1 MTTPDLPATERRNPR
16 STDLD
21 SMSSLQVL
29 RLMNSEDAVAVAAVG
44 AALEPL
50 ADLVD
55 RAVALVR
62 AGGTVHYVGAGTSG
76 RLGVLDAAEL
86 RPTFSLPEGVVT
98 AHLAGG
104 DRALVHAVEGGE
116 DSAEDG
122 AAVAAGLGPADL
134 LVGLTA
140 SGTTPY
146 VRGALAAARGRGA
159 TTGLLTNNPASPL
172 AEFAD
177 VLVPLD
183 TGPEVLTGSTRL
195 KAGTAE
201 KIALNGFS
209 TALMVGLGRTWSN
222 LMVSV
227 VATNT
232 KLRARTVRILTEA
245 TGLPADRARAALEA
259 ADGDLRV
266 ALVATLAECAPPAAR
281 EALDGGGGD
290 VRAAVRRVLARGAD
304 A

>member
-1 MTTPDLPATERRNPR
+1 MTSPDLPATERRNPR
-16 STDLD
+16 SSDLD
-21 SMSSLQVL
+21 TMSSREVL
-29 RLMNSEDAVAVAAVG
+29 ELMNAEDALAVAAVG
-44 AALEPL
+44 AALGPL
-50 ADLVD
+50 AELVD

-62 AGGTVHYVGAGTSG
+62 AGGGVHYVGAGTSG

-104 DRALVHAVEGGE
+104 ERALVHAVEGGE
-116 DSAEDG
+116 DSEEDG
-122 AAVAAGLGPADL
+122 AAVGSGLRPGDL

-146 VRGALAAARGRGA
+146 VRGALAAARARGTA
-159 TTGLLTNNPASPL
+159 TGLLTNNPDSPL

-227 VATNT
+227 VASNA
-232 KLRARTVRILTEA
+232 KLRARTLRILTEA
-245 TGLPADRARAALEA
+245 TGLPEDLARATLA
-259 ADGDLRV
+259 ASGDDLRV
-266 ALVATLAECAPPAAR
+266 ALVSTLADCDPGTAR
-281 EALDGGGGD
+281 TALAERGED
-290 VRAAVRRVLARGAD
+290 VRAAVRWVLQQDPAT
-304 A
+304 